1 MKLGEF
7 IKSFSH
13 NNMIRLHYEMESGT
27 KCVLG
32 DWDNVSMDH
41 EILKGKGK
49 NRHYI
54 NNEVLGLVGVNFQ
67 GSSTHYPEAINIVI
81 EYLENQP
88 IVDEVVDGIDQM
100 TDAVEIKG
108 YANSRTMLERLKAHL
123 DSPKGQASLSAW
135 AKKYANG
142 IEVKDR
148 WVEKIKKYYGD
159 NIDLLTEKL
168 MDKYYSKEYTDRE
181 HKMNVEPREPLLW
194 LLRDYAVTYGK
205 ECEDE
210 KYFNDFTAEAYYI
223 GTYVIQL
230 MIGQGSCIRIDKIK

>member
-13 NNMIRLHYEMESGT
+13 NNMIRLHYDMESGT

-32 DWDNVSMDH
+32 DWNNVSMDH

-54 NNEVLGLVGVNFQ
+54 NNEVLRLVGINFQ
-67 GSSTHYPEAINIVI
+67 AAHTSYPEALNIVI

-88 IVDEVVDGIDQM
+88 IVDEVVDGIDVM
-100 TDAVEIKG
+100 FNEIEISTNKQ
-108 YANSRTMLERLKAHL
+108 LERLKAHL
-123 DSPKGQASLSAW
+123 DSPEGKASMSAW
-135 AKKYANG
+135 VKKYANG

-148 WVEKIKKYYGD
+148 WVEKIKLYYGQ
-159 NIDLLTEKL
+159 NIDALIEKL
-168 MDKYYSKEYTDRE
+168 MAKYYSEKYVLKEHRLGW
-181 HKMNVEPREPLLW
+181 EPREPLIR
-194 LLRDYAVTYGK
+194 LLLEYARLYGK

-210 KYFNDFTAEAYYI
+210 KYFNDFTAEAFYI
-223 GTYVIQL
+223 GSYVIQL
-230 MIGQGSCIRIDKIK
+230 IVGQGSYISFDKVE

>member
-54 NNEVLGLVGVNFQ
+54 NNEVLGLVGINFQ

-88 IVDEVVDGIDQM
+88 IVDEVVDGLDIM
-100 TDAVEIKG
+100 FNEIEISTNKQ
-108 YANSRTMLERLKAHL
+108 LEQLKAHL
-123 DSPKGQASLSAW
+123 ESPEGKASLSKW
-135 AKKYANG
+135 AKKYANEM
-142 IEVKDR
+142 EVKDR

-159 NIDLLTEKL
+159 NIDLLIEKL

-194 LLRDYAVTYGK
+194 LLRDYAATYGE

-223 GTYVIQL
+223 GSYVIQL
-230 MIGQGSCIRIDKIK
+230 MIGQGSCIRIDEK

>member
-54 NNEVLGLVGVNFQ
+54 NNEVLRLVGVNFQ
-67 GSSTHYPEAINIVI
+67 SGHTHYPEAINIVI

-88 IVDEVVDGIDQM
+88 IVDEVVDGIDVM
-100 TDAVEIKG
+100 FNEIEISTNKQ
-108 YANSRTMLERLKAHL
+108 LERLKAHL

-142 IEVKDR
+142 IEVEDR
-148 WVEKIKKYYGD
+148 WIEKIKLYYGD
-159 NIDLLTEKL
+159 NIDALIEKL
-168 MDKYYSKEYTDRE
+168 MAKYYSEKYVLKEYRLGW
-181 HKMNVEPREPLLW
+181 EPREPLIRLLW
-194 LLRDYAVTYGK
+194 EYAKVHCK
-205 ECEDE
+205 ECDDE
-210 KYFNDFTAEAYYI
+210 KYFNAFTAEAFYI
-223 GTYVIQL
+223 GSYVIQL
-230 MIGQGSCIRIDKIK
+230 IVGQGSYISFDKVE